1 MRLALAASFGLALVI
16 GAVLLRLGGCD
27 ALAPPRPNPEINPAP
42 IHAPDWKETR
52 RYSVNRVLIVK
63 GECADLER
71 AAAIAKWIVEPA
83 TEAYDEVLV
92 YVTTPGEHAR
102 TRRVQW
108 TRKTGYRVL
117 DY

>member
-1 MRLALAASFGLALVI
+1 MRLALAALFGLALAL
-16 GAVLLRLGGCD
+16 GAVVLRTAGCD
-27 ALAPPRPNPEINPAP
+27 ALAPPRPNPEIVPAP

-63 GECADLER
+63 GECPDPER

-92 YVTTPGEHAR
+92 YVTTPGARAR

-108 TRKTGYRVL
+108 TKETGYRVL